1 MNTLKH
7 PEGHKGLNTAVIK
20 SSKLA
25 RLSGALVL
33 ATTTMLALPGCTTM
47 VSALGSDHAFSEG
60 VVYRMF
66 VTDKA
71 GYLDK
76 NDYEMPKAGL
86 RNFTHNYPY
95 FNIYG
100 GRSTPDQTVP
110 YRFTIAT
117 THGAWEG
124 TTLFNGG
131 PAAGSTG
138 AFVDDS
144 VPLLKKGDLV
154 DVYSQANPSMKD
166 RRYFT
171 IVRLVCMAEDKV
183 CAEREKGNWKRPT
196 GWIVQPKGQFDERR
210 LSVTP
215 HMDLNGDWLPGKE
228 PKRPAL
234 PAGATAAAPRAA
246 DWGD

>member
-1 MNTLKH
+1 M
-7 PEGHKGLNTAVIK
+7 NTAVIK

-33 ATTTMLALPGCTTM
+33 ATAAMLALPGCTTM
-47 VSALGSDHAFSEG
+47 VSVLTADHAVSEG
-60 VVYRMF
+60 AVYRMS

-71 GYLDK
+71 GYLGK
-76 NDYEMPKAGL
+76 NDYETPKAGL

-110 YRFTIAT
+110 YRFLGVT
-117 THGAWEG
+117 TNGAWEG
-124 TTLFNGG
+124 TTLLNRGNASG
-131 PAAGSTG
+131 SAGT
-138 AFVDDS
+138 FVDDS

-171 IVRLVCMAEDKV
+171 IVRLVCMAEDKA
-183 CAEREKGNWKRPT
+183 CAEREKGNWKKPT
-196 GWIVQPKGQFDERR
+196 GWIVQPRGQFDERR

-228 PKRPAL
+228 PKRPPL
-234 PAGATAAAPRAA
+234 PAGALAAAPKAA
-246 DWGD
+246 GWGD

>member
-1 MNTLKH
+1 MNNIKNKFSSCAKL
-7 PEGHKGLNTAVIK
+7 GAGLSLAV
-20 SSKLA
+20 
-25 RLSGALVL
+25 AL
-33 ATTTMLALPGCTTM
+33 LALSGCTTIVM
-47 VSALGSDHAFSEG
+47 TFTPDHSVSEG
-60 VVYRMF
+60 VVYRMY
-66 VTDKA
+66 VTDKVT
-71 GYLDK
+71 GYMDK
-76 NDYEMPKAGL
+76 NGYELSKSGL
-86 RNFTHNYPY
+86 RNFTQRYPY

-100 GRSTPDQTVP
+100 GSSTRDQTVP
-110 YRFTIAT
+110 YRFTMVA

-131 PAAGSTG
+131 HAAGSTG
-138 AFVDDS
+138 TFVDDS
-144 VPLLKKGDLV
+144 VPLLRKGDLV

-171 IVRLVCMAEDKV
+171 IVRLVCMAEDKA

-228 PKRPAL
+228 PMRP
-234 PAGATAAAPRAA
+234 PVPEGAAVEVTKNS
-246 DWGD
+246 GGGE